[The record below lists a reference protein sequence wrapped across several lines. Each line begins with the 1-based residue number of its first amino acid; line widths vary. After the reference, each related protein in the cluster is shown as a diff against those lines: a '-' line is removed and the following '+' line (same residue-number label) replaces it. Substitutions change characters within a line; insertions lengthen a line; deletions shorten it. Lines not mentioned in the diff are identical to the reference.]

1 LENANMAAAAQ
12 PDAREWGKRLQ
23 AYCEPTLGRSLIE
36 IVLTVLPFAALWV
49 VSWLAY
55 EHVGLWL
62 SLLLAVP
69 AGAFLVRFFLIQH
82 DCGHYAFFK
91 GKRLNDWVGRV
102 MGIFTMTPY
111 AFWQR
116 CHAIHHASHGNLER
130 RGIGDIDTLT
140 VAEYQSRSWLGK
152 LAYRVYRNPIVLFVI
167 GPAYLFLIQHRL
179 PVTQMTVGWRP
190 WVSAMTTNLGIAAVF
205 GAMMWL
211 VGVKTFLVVHIPI
224 IMIAASIGV
233 WMFYVQH
240 QFEDTVWDHD
250 GTWEMKSA
258 ALYGSSH
265 YDLPQPL
272 RWMTANIGVHH
283 VHHLVSRIPFY
294 RLHEAIEDNPELAK
308 MGRITIGQSLK
319 TVKLTL
325 WDESKRK
332 MVTFR
337 EAAAVA

>member
-1 LENANMAAAAQ
+1 MENANTSAAAAH
-12 PDAREWGKRLQ
+12 PDAREWAKTLQ
-23 AYCEPTLGRSLIE
+23 AYCEPSAGRSVLE
-36 IVLTVLPFAALWV
+36 MVLTIVPFFALWGLCY
-49 VSWLAY
+49 LAY
-55 EHVGLWL
+55 LNFGPWL
-62 SLLLAVP
+62 SLALAVP

-91 GKRLNDWVGRV
+91 SKAACDWVGRV
-102 MGIFTMTPY
+102 LGIFTMTPY

-167 GPAYLFLIQHRL
+167 GPAYLFLLQHRL
-179 PVTQMTVGWRP
+179 PVTQMTVGWKP
-190 WVSAMTTNLGIAAVF
+190 WVSAMATNLGIAGLF
-205 GAMMWL
+205 GGMMWL
-211 VGVKTFLVVHIPI
+211 VGVKPFLMVHIPI

-240 QFEDTVWDHD
+240 QFESTVWDHD
-250 GTWEMKSA
+250 GSWDMKSA
-258 ALYGSSH
+258 ALFGSSH

-294 RLHEAIEDNPELAK
+294 RLHEAIEKHPELSR
-308 MGRITIGQSLK
+308 MGRITIGESLK

-325 WDESKRK
+325 WDEGKRR

-337 EAAAVA
+337 EAAAA